1 MQDTYDI
8 ASFTTRKEDKSF
20 DRKSARK
27 EPKEIL
33 RHLIGFANAE
43 GGVLV
48 IGIEDDGKITGF
60 DYQKAHS
67 PDEFI
72 HALYNLQKI
81 PLLITHQLLNVTNN
95 KGKPDHILVFDVS
108 ASNGR
113 VISSH
118 DDRVFLRSKD
128 ETLELTFAQRLQL
141 EYEKGQRVFEDQ
153 PIERADFEDLD
164 IALLEEY
171 RLKLQTDRTIEDI
184 LQARDLMTKDGKL
197 TSACILLFGKN
208 PTRYFPNARLRF
220 LRYEGKAP
228 LTGKSFN
235 VVKELMLEEP
245 IPRLIESTKSIL
257 KNQLREFQR
266 LDENGKFVRID
277 EYPKFAWLEGVVN
290 AITHRSYSNQ
300 GDCIRISMFDDR
312 LEIFSPGG
320 LPRPVTLENM
330 YYTRFSRNPKIARVL
345 YEFGWVK
352 ELNEGVNRMVEEMQ
366 AYQLNKPSYLE
377 PNENAVKLILE
388 NNIEHRTLNN
398 LEHIEQILTEEVM
411 NKLNTTE
418 KKIVF
423 LAYNTPTITTKSI
436 ALELGKSV
444 EFTRKIL
451 RKLEQQGI
459 LMWHGSSLRDPTQ
472 YFTLNTQGRDN
483 VGSNWK

>member
-1 MQDTYDI
+1 MQDKYDI
-8 ASFTTRKEDKSF
+8 ESLTARKEDRCF

-48 IGIEDDGKITGF
+48 IGIEDNGEISGF
-60 DYQKAHS
+60 RSQKAHS
-67 PDEFI
+67 PEEFI
-72 HALYNLQKI
+72 HALHSLQKM
-81 PLLITHQLLNVTNN
+81 PFSVTHQLLDVTNS
-95 KGKPDHILVFDVS
+95 KGEPDHILVFDVI

-113 VISSH
+113 VIISH
-118 DDRVFLRSKD
+118 DDRAFLRSKD
-128 ETLELTFAQRLQL
+128 QTLELSFEQRRQL

-153 PIERADFEDLD
+153 GVESADFDDLD
-164 IALLEEY
+164 TNLLERY
-171 RLKLQTDRTIEDI
+171 RLKLNTDRSIKEI
-184 LQARDLMTKDGKL
+184 LQARNLITKEGKL
-197 TSACILLFGKN
+197 TNACILLFGKE

-228 LTGKSFN
+228 LTGKAFN
-235 VVKELMLEEP
+235 VVKEFMLEEP
-245 IPRLIESTKSIL
+245 IPNLLERAQSVLKS
-257 KNQLREFQR
+257 QLREFQR
-266 LDENGKFVRID
+266 LDDNGQFVKID
-277 EYPKFAWLEGVVN
+277 EYPEFAWLEGIVN

-352 ELNEGVNRMVEEMQ
+352 ELNEGVNRMVQEMQ
-366 AYQLNKPSYLE
+366 DYQLNRPSYFE

-388 NNIEHRTLNN
+388 NNIEHRTLRE
-398 LEHIEQILTEEVM
+398 LEYIENILTEDVM
-411 NKLNTTE
+411 NTLTSSEILVLQYLYTHK
-418 KKIVF
+418 
-423 LAYNTPTITTKSI
+423 TISV
-436 ALELGKSV
+436 KSV
-444 EFTRKIL
+444 KEIL
-451 RKLEQQGI
+451 HRSHLTASRLLRGLEQKGI
-459 LMWHGSSLRDPTQ
+459 LTWHGLSSTDPTQ
-472 YFTLNTQGRDN
+472 YYTL
-483 VGSNWK
+483 KK